1 MRMRG
6 WSVVLV
12 FWLGALILG
21 SQAFAASQTLKLQQA
36 AQRRAAR
43 SLIVTEVARL
53 TRLGEAAPDST
64 RRVVEVEGEQLELET
79 VRGAA
84 DAFGQ
89 PVRLRVLS
97 PNGVRLHQHAVWIGR
112 VPASQG
118 GTAPETGT
126 DVTPVGGA
134 SVAGGSASSSPPV
147 SHVSAARAVSLTE
160 AGSSDRSPSSSH

>member
-36 AQRRAAR
+36 AERRAAR

-53 TRLGEAAPDST
+53 SRLGEAPPDST
-64 RRVVEVEGEQLELET
+64 RRAVVADGEQLQLET
-79 VRGAA
+79 VRGRA
-84 DAFGQ
+84 DDYGQ
-89 PVRLRVLS
+89 PVRLRVLNR
-97 PNGVRLHQHAVWIGR
+97 NGVRLHEHAVWIESA
-112 VPASQG
+112 PASQG
-118 GTAPETGT
+118 STAGVTGS

-134 SVAGGSASSSPPV
+134 SVAGGSASSSPPA
-147 SHVSAARAVSLTE
+147 SHVPAARAVSLIE
-160 AGSSDRSPSSSH
+160 AGTSDRPSSSSH

>member
-43 SLIVTEVARL
+43 SLIVTEVTRL

-64 RRVVEVEGEQLELET
+64 RRAVEVEGEQLELET
-79 VRGAA
+79 VRGPA

-97 PNGVRLHQHAVWIGR
+97 PNGVRLHEHAVWIER
-112 VPASQG
+112 
-118 GTAPETGT
+118 APGSEAVHETGT

-134 SVAGGSASSSPPV
+134 SVAGGSASSSPPALHG
-147 SHVSAARAVSLTE
+147 SDARAVTLTE
-160 AGSSDRSPSSSH
+160 AGSSDRSPDSSH